1 MLASR
6 QNMSYTEMYMLG
18 TMPGGGSLPSIG
30 SSALNVARETDSSDS
45 FDSFLYS
52 TPEANSV
59 RNSLGE
65 GFYHSYVDA
74 AKAAREAAAARSVQV
89 TAKKAKAARSR
100 IRKWLFKLKQ
110 AYTG

>member
-1 MLASR
+1 
-6 QNMSYTEMYMLG
+6 MSYTEMYMLG
-18 TMPGGGSLPSIG
+18 TMPDGGSLPSIG
-30 SSALNVARETDSSDS
+30 SSALNVVRENNSSDS
-45 FDSFLYS
+45 LLYS

-65 GFYHSYVDA
+65 GFYHGYVDA
-74 AKAAREAAAARSVQV
+74 AKAAREAAAARSAQV